1 MARMILASRVLPAL
15 HALRRGLSRRHR
27 DPASPK
33 WRIAYIPAADDH
45 ELSRWFRPLV
55 RLAMRLNGFRVR
67 TVDLATTM
75 RDEVKRSLA
84 ASDVIWVGGGNSF
97 HLLHELKRSG
107 AGRVI
112 ASLVHAG
119 KPYVGV
125 SAGAVV
131 AAPDISYI
139 EPMDDR
145 AVAADLDDTAG
156 LNLVDFRVIP
166 HLDHPFMG
174 RAARLIASLERRRG
188 HVTHVLEDAWTVVV
202 NDAKVLIHRR

>member
-1 MARMILASRVLPAL
+1 MARMILASSVLPAL
-15 HALRRGLSRRHR
+15 RTLRRGLSRRHR

-55 RLAMRLNGFRVR
+55 RLMMRLNGFRVR
-67 TVDLATTM
+67 TIDLATTM

-97 HLLHELKRSG
+97 HLLRELRRSG
-107 AGRVI
+107 AGHVI
-112 ASLVHAG
+112 ASLVHDG

-139 EPMDDR
+139 EPMDER
-145 AVAADLDDTAG
+145 GVVADGDTAG

-174 RAARLIASLERRRG
+174 RAARLIASLERQRG

-202 NDAKVLIHRR
+202 NGAKVLVHRR